1 MKIRKFPLWIVG
13 ILAFLSFSVFSSV
26 VALIVDWWWFSEVGY
41 TEVFITSFVAQ
52 VLLGLAVSATAFLFL
67 IANLLIATSS
77 KTPWFVVLSEDI
89 LGRQLSLGGHIAK
102 KIGIVISFVISVLL
116 GLAASSQWQDVL
128 KFFSST
134 PFGAADPVF
143 GKDIAFY
150 VFSLP
155 VITFGLSLFK
165 TIVFISLIGCG
176 MIYVL
181 RGSLNLRS
189 LLGKFSG
196 FNLRKIGQPISSD
209 AEAFDI
215 REVESLDGTRGSQKE
230 TLPGLPAG
238 QAGARIHIA
247 LLLALFFVTMGIT
260 TYLSL
265 FKILTG
271 QSGQVYGAVFT
282 DVYVMV
288 PLIWLSV
295 LVIIIASLAALYWGK
310 SGKTKFLFGS
320 LILYVLV
327 GFASSSIPSVFQKL
341 IVTPNELVKETPYIK
356 RNIAATRVAYG
367 LDKVEEREIGGDKP
381 LTAKDIT
388 NNNLTIKNVR
398 LWDRAQLLSTFSQL
412 QEIRTYYE
420 FASIDNDRYTI
431 DGEIRQIM
439 LSPRELSSESLPNR
453 NWINERLTFTHGY
466 GIAAGPVNQVTAE
479 GLPVLFVKDLPPK
492 SEVKELTITRPEIY
506 YGELAN
512 DYVFVKTKSKEFDY
526 PRGEE
531 NVYSTYK
538 GKGGVEINSL
548 IKRIVYAIHFRSLN
562 LLLSDDITK
571 KSRVLY
577 YRNIKER
584 ALKIA
589 PFLTFDRDPY
599 SVIADGKIYWI
610 ADAYT
615 TSDRYPYSQ
624 PLSFNGARLNYIR
637 NSVKV
642 VIDAYDGSVTFYLA
656 DTEDPIIRT
665 YVKIFPKMFRP
676 LSEMPKGLAS
686 HLRYPEDIFTL
697 QAAIYA
703 TYHMDDPQIFYNKED
718 QWEIPAIVVE
728 GEYNTTGKIPAMT
741 PRHMIMKL
749 SGEKKEEY
757 ILMLPFTPRAKD
769 NLSAWMVARND
780 GANYGKISVYRF
792 PKQKLIFGPKQVIGR
807 INQDVEI
814 SRQISLWDQ
823 GGSQVIQGSLLVIP
837 IEESL
842 IYVRPLYLKA
852 DTGKIPELK
861 RVIVAY
867 ENRVAMEETLEAGLA
882 RIFGGFD
889 PSTSLRAGAS
899 SVQTRLP
906 DGQVIPT
913 QSTNLPTGQAG
924 LPTGKAS
931 MEELVSQ
938 ASQAYEA
945 ALRAQRDG
953 DWSRYGVE
961 IKRLG
966 EMLSKL
972 RK

>member
-1 MKIRKFPLWIVG
+1 MKTRKSLWIVG
-13 ILAFLSFSVFSSV
+13 IIAFILISLFTSIVT
-26 VALIVDWWWFSEVGY
+26 LIVDWWWFSEVGY
-41 TEVFITSFVAQ
+41 TEIFITSLVVKVALGLVVSIFVA
-52 VLLGLAVSATAFLFL
+52 LFL
-67 IANLLIATSS
+67 LVNFLVAVPS
-77 KTPWFVVLSEDI
+77 KTPWAVVLPENI
-89 LGRQLSLGGHIAK
+89 LGRPINLDSRLVKKLGITIILVIA
-102 KIGIVISFVISVLL
+102 VLL
-116 GLAASSQWQDVL
+116 GLAASSEWQDVL

-134 PFGAADPVF
+134 PFGIVDPIF

-150 VFSLP
+150 IFSLP
-155 VITFGLSLFK
+155 IITFGLGLFK
-165 TIVFISLIGCG
+165 TIVLISLIGCSA
-176 MIYVL
+176 IYVL
-181 RGSLNLRS
+181 RGSLNLSSFIAKFRRLS
-189 LLGKFSG
+189 LH
-196 FNLRKIGQPISSD
+196 GQNQPFLEGI
-209 AEAFDI
+209 E
-215 REVESLDGTRGSQKE
+215 QKE
-230 TLPGLPAG
+230 TLPR
-238 QAGARIHIA
+238 ARIHVA
-247 LLLALFFVTMGIT
+247 VLLVLFFITMAIS

-265 FKILTG
+265 FKLLTS

-282 DVYVMV
+282 DVHVMV
-288 PLIWLSV
+288 PILWASILA
-295 LVIIIASLAALYWGK
+295 IIFTSLAVLYWGK

-320 LILYVLV
+320 IILYFLV
-327 GFASSSIPSVFQKL
+327 GFASSIIPSVFQKL
-341 IVTPNELVKETPYIK
+341 IVAPNELVKETPFIK
-356 RNIAATRVAYG
+356 HNITATRMAYG
-367 LDKVEEREIGGDKP
+367 LDEVEEREIGGDKP
-381 LTAKDIT
+381 LTAKDIVS
-388 NNNLTIKNVR
+388 NNLTIKNVR
-398 LWDRAQLLSTFSQL
+398 LWDRAPLLSTFSQL

-420 FASIDNDRYTI
+420 FASVDNDRYTI

-466 GIAAGPVNQVTAE
+466 GVAAGHVNQVTAE

-492 SEVKELTITRPEIY
+492 SDVKELSITRPEIY
-506 YGELAN
+506 YGELVN
-512 DYVFVKTKSKEFDY
+512 DYVFVKTKSREFDY
-526 PRGEE
+526 PKGEE
-531 NVYSTYK
+531 NVYSTYG

-548 IKRIVYAIHFRSLN
+548 TKRLLYAIHFRSLK
-562 LLLSDDITK
+562 LLLSNDIIK
-571 KSRVLY
+571 ESRVLY

-584 ALKIA
+584 IAKIA

-599 SVIADGKIYWI
+599 AVVAEGKIYWI

-624 PLSFNGARLNYIR
+624 PMLLNGSQVNYIR

-642 VIDAYDGSVTFYLA
+642 VVDAYDGSVTLYLA
-656 DTEDPIIRT
+656 DTEDPIIGT
-665 YVKIFPKMFRP
+665 YAKIFPKMFQP
-676 LSEMPKGLAS
+676 LSGMPKSLSS

-697 QAAIYA
+697 QSAIYA

-718 QWEIPAIVVE
+718 QWEVPAIAVE
-728 GEYNTTGKIPAMT
+728 GERATTGGIPAMT

-749 SGEKKEEY
+749 PTEKKEEY

-780 GANYGKISVYRF
+780 GVNYGKLSVYRF

-807 INQDVEI
+807 INQDAEI

-867 ENRVAMEETLEAGLA
+867 ENSVAMEETLEAGLA
-882 RIFGGFD
+882 RIFGGF
-889 PSTSLRAGAS
+889 SAS
-899 SVQTRLP
+899 PRGSDRSVEQT
-906 DGQVIPT
+906 IPQIIPL
-913 QSTNLPTGQAG
+913 QSTNTG
-924 LPTGKAS
+924 
-931 MEELVSQ
+931 ELGSQ
-938 ASQAYEA
+938 ANQAYEA
-945 ALRAQRDG
+945 ALRAQREG
-953 DWSRYGVE
+953 DWSRYGEE

-966 EMLSKL
+966 EILNKL